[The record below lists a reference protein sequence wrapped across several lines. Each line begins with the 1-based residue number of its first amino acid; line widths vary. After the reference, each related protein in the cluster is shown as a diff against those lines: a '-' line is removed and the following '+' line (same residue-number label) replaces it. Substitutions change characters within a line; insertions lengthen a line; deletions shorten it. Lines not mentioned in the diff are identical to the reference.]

1 MEGNAD
7 VEQSKGLR
15 CLTVAAT
22 GVRAQF
28 HNGPL
33 EVRNWIGRGRSIFL
47 MMQKVLLN
55 ITTRNKEGDECRR
68 NKKLDDDGDDGME
81 GG

>member
-1 MEGNAD
+1 M
-7 VEQSKGLR
+7 V
-15 CLTVAAT
+15 
-22 GVRAQF
+22 
-28 HNGPL
+28 
-33 EVRNWIGRGRSIFL
+33 
-47 MMQKVLLN
+47 QKLLLN